1 MAAGIITSG
10 SFPKALWPGVKKWYG
25 QSYEDYP
32 VQYTKLFD
40 KSTSDRAWEEI
51 VGTSGLGLAVVK
63 AEGAAVTYDSEQQG
77 FTSRF
82 QHVNYALGFIITQE
96 MMDDD
101 QYMLVG
107 ERRSK
112 ALARS
117 MRQTKEINAAN
128 VYNRAFNASYT
139 GGDGVSMVNSAH
151 VNVAGGTWSN
161 VIATAADLSEA
172 ALEQAVIDIQGFTD
186 DRGLLIA
193 VTPKSLIIPRQLTF
207 EAQRILK
214 ADGRVGTDNNDPNVL
229 KMLGSIPE
237 VVVNQFLTDSDAW
250 FIRTSVDGLHYF
262 ERKADSF
269 AQDNDFDTENAK
281 FKAQGRYSFG
291 WSDPRT
297 IYGSAGA

>member
-1 MAAGIITSG
+1 MGVMNTG
-10 SFPKALWPGVKKWYG
+10 SFPKALWPGVKAWYG
-25 QSYEDYP
+25 REYNDYP
-32 VQYTKLFD
+32 VQYDKLFD
-40 KSTSDRAWEEI
+40 KSSSDKAWEEI
-51 VGTSGLGLAVVK
+51 VGLSGLGYAVVK
-63 AEGAAVTYDSEQQG
+63 PEGAAVTYDVERQG

-82 QHVNYALGFIITQE
+82 THTNYALGFIITQE

-117 MRQTKEINAAN
+117 MRHTKEVVGAN
-128 VYNRAFNASYT
+128 VYNRAFNSSYT
-139 GGDGVSMVNSAH
+139 GGDGLEMISTAH

-161 VIATAADLSEA
+161 ELATASDLSEA

-193 VTPKSLIIPRQLTF
+193 CQPKSLIIPRHLVF
-207 EAQRILK
+207 EAERILK
-214 ADGRVGTDNNDPNVL
+214 TDGRVSSADNDLNAL
-229 KMLGSIPE
+229 KTLGFIPQI
-237 VVVNQFLTDSDAW
+237 VINQFLTDTDAW
-250 FIRTSVDGLHYF
+250 FIRTNVDGLHYF
-262 ERKADSF
+262 ERKGDSF

-281 FKAQGRYSFG
+281 FKASGRYTFG
-291 WSDPRT
+291 WSDPRA

>member
-1 MAAGIITSG
+1 MSGIISTG
-10 SFPKALWPGVKKWYG
+10 NFPKALWPGVKKWYG
-25 QSYEDYP
+25 QEYSDYP
-32 VQYTKLFD
+32 VQYDKLFE

-63 AEGAAVTYDSEQQG
+63 AEGAPVTYDSEQQG

-96 MMDDD
+96 MMEDD

-117 MRQTKEINAAN
+117 MRQTKEINGAN
-128 VYNRAFNASYT
+128 VYNRAFNTSYT
-139 GGDGVSMVNSAH
+139 GGDGKAMVVSDHPNI
-151 VNVAGGTWSN
+151 AGGTWSN

-172 ALEQAVIDIQGFTD
+172 ALEQAIIDIQGFTD

-193 VTPKSLIIPRQLTF
+193 VTPKCLIIPRQLAF

-214 ADGRVGTDNNDPNVL
+214 SDGRVGTDNNDPNVL
-229 KMLGSIPE
+229 KMMGSIPE

-250 FIRTSVDGLHYF
+250 FIRTSEQGLHYF
-262 ERKADSF
+262 ERKADNF

-281 FKAQGRYSFG
+281 FKASGRYSFG
-291 WSDPRT
+291 WSDPRS
-297 IYGSAGA
+297 IYASAGA